1 MRLASLS
8 DKSAARSP
16 KPKSLQPSSKPQ
28 APLSTKLQ
36 SDTSQ
41 SQMCRIE
48 RFDVVYPNG
57 TRERREQLNHCRR
70 GTRSQP
76 CRHVQVSNLED
87 RLASASDL
95 RHEIQPHIVP
105 IEPRDSESLR
115 LRPSSR
121 ETPRGPIQGLTLNLK
136 FWNPFSSKTKEKKE
150 KTKYFFVRRTT
161 KPEPRSPVI
170 KHQSPIPPP
179 PEPYFSTPVRGE
191 SPVVIPIQHPDYHTT
206 HHLPE
211 REPRRRRRRRRRRRL
226 TPVVVHQSSE
236 EDRDESASPPEANRE
251 HHRRTRSL
259 SPLSRYEVEK
269 EIIRLR
275 ELRQRELRQRER
287 RDRITREER
296 EARERAERVALLERL
311 ERQRERE
318 KQSERQERLRQ
329 ERRESRERQHLAVE
343 REARRQQE
351 ERDREEARRLQEQ
364 EDLERLRAADRA
376 RQLRE
381 ERARRQQEEED
392 SERRRAA
399 YHDRLRRLRDEQAR
413 RRYAEEQRNARARQA
428 NIPRPPRHPVFVH
441 QNEGHLDRG
450 ERFIQ
455 DAIRAENLRQFER
468 RAGWPGGGYDDG
480 DNGLRR
486 RNTIDGGQR
495 WRRDRR

>member
-1 MRLASLS
+1 
-8 DKSAARSP
+8 
-16 KPKSLQPSSKPQ
+16 
-28 APLSTKLQ
+28 
-36 SDTSQ
+36 
-41 SQMCRIE
+41 MCRIE

-57 TRERREQLNHCRR
+57 TREKREQWNHCRR

-76 CRHVQVSNLED
+76 CRYVQVSNLED

-95 RHEIQPHIVP
+95 RHEIQPHIIP
-105 IEPRDSESLR
+105 IEPRDSESSR

-121 ETPRGPIQGLTLNLK
+121 ETPRAPIQGLALNLK
-136 FWNPFSSKTKEKKE
+136 FWNPFSSKTKEKNE
-150 KTKYFFVRRTT
+150 KTKYFFVRRTRE
-161 KPEPRSPVI
+161 PEPRPTVI

-179 PEPYFSTPVRGE
+179 PEPYFSTSVRGE
-191 SPVVIPIQHPDYHTT
+191 SPVVTPIQHPDYQTT
-206 HHLPE
+206 RDLPE
-211 REPRRRRRRRRRRRL
+211 REPRRRRRRRRP
-226 TPVVVHQSSE
+226 TPVVIHQMSE
-236 EDRDESASPPEANRE
+236 EDRDESPSPPEANRE

-259 SPLSRYEVEK
+259 SPLSRYEFEK
-269 EIIRLR
+269 EVIRLR
-275 ELRQRELRQRER
+275 ELRQREHRE
-287 RDRITREER
+287 RITREER
-296 EARERAERVALLERL
+296 EARERAERVALLERR

-318 KQSERQERLRQ
+318 EQSEWQ
-329 ERRESRERQHLAVE
+329 ERRESRERQRLAAE

-399 YHDRLRRLRDEQAR
+399 YRDRLRRLRDEQTR

-428 NIPRPPRHPVFVH
+428 NIPRPPRHHVFVH

-455 DAIRAENLRQFER
+455 DAIRVENLRQFER
-468 RAGWPGGGYDDG
+468 RAGWPGRGYDDG